1 MPAVDFE
8 SILDCHQH
16 YCPVK
21 KLSLAVSEA
30 VEFEEALQ
38 GSARSSFWES
48 NYLQAGA
55 LDSSVVAGAAA
66 AVEAEAAVAVLV
78 ASAAKEGA
86 EEVELAGFE
95 PEALLV
101 ASRLVALQ
109 LVALQL
115 VASRLVASRLVA
127 SLLEALPEALR
138 LEEQSEH

>member
-8 SILDCHQH
+8 PILGCHQH

-38 GSARSSFWES
+38 DSAHSSFREL

-55 LDSSVVAGAAA
+55 LDSSVVVGAAAAA

-78 ASAAKEGA
+78 ASVAKEGA

-101 ASRLVALQ
+101 ASLLE
-109 LVALQL
+109 
-115 VASRLVASRLVA
+115 ASR
-127 SLLEALPEALR
+127 LEALPEALR